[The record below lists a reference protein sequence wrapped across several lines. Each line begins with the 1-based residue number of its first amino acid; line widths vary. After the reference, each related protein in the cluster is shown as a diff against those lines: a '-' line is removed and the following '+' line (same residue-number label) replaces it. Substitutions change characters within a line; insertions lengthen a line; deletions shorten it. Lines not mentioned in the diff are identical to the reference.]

1 MGRPL
6 LILVD
11 THVVLWLLSDP
22 ARLSKAAHAAI
33 ADARRNGGGLAIC
46 GITLLEIATAKL
58 NGRISLTVSL
68 ESFLK
73 DVEERFVVLPISARA
88 CARTLAL
95 PAGYPKD
102 PADRVIGA
110 TALVEGMG
118 LVTAD
123 REIRRAKVVRTI
135 W

>member
-1 MGRPL
+1 

-11 THVVLWLLSDP
+11 THIVLWLALEP
-22 ARLSKAAHAAI
+22 ERISKRVQAVI
-33 ADARRNGGGLAIC
+33 EEARRSGDGLAISAMTLVE
-46 GITLLEIATAKL
+46 ISTLLGKRRFHLAM
-58 NGRISLTVSL
+58 SL
-68 ESFLK
+68 ESFLG
-73 DVEERFVVLPISARA
+73 ELERKFVVLPINARV
-88 CARTLAL
+88 CARMLSL

>member
-1 MGRPL
+1 MIL
-6 LILVD
+6 LD
-11 THVVLWLLSDP
+11 THVVLWLLTDP
-22 ARLSKAAHAAI
+22 VRLSKAARAAI
-33 ADARRNGGGLAIC
+33 DDVRRNGGGLAIC
-46 GITLLEIATAKL
+46 GITLLEIATANL
-58 NGRISLTVSL
+58 NGRISLTMSL

-88 CARTLAL
+88 CARTLTL

-123 REIRRAKVVRTI
+123 RVIRRAKVVRTI

>member
-1 MGRPL
+1 

-11 THVVLWLLSDP
+11 THIVLWLALEPERISKRVQAVIDE
-22 ARLSKAAHAAI
+22 ARG
-33 ADARRNGGGLAIC
+33 NGAGLAISAM
-46 GITLLEIATAKL
+46 TLVEIATLFGKRRFHLA
-58 NGRISLTVSL
+58 VSL
-68 ESFLK
+68 ESFL
-73 DVEERFVVLPISARA
+73 DEVERRFVVLPINART
-88 CARTLAL
+88 CARMLSL

-110 TALVEGMG
+110 TALVEGMS

-123 REIRRAKVVRTI
+123 REIRRAKVVGTI

>member
-1 MGRPL
+1 
-6 LILVD
+6 LILLD
-11 THVVLWLLSDP
+11 THVVLWLALEPDRISKT
-22 ARLSKAAHAAI
+22 AKAAI
-33 ADARRNGGGLAIC
+33 DDARGNGDGL
-46 GITLLEIATAKL
+46 GVSSFSLLEIATAY
-58 NGRISLTVSL
+58 GRQRLSLAIGL
-68 ESFLK
+68 ESFLR
-73 DVEERFVVLPISARA
+73 DVEGRFVVLPITGSV

-110 TALVEGMG
+110 TALVEGMS

>member
-1 MGRPL
+1 MK
-6 LILVD
+6 D
-11 THVVLWLLSDP
+11 LS
-22 ARLSKAAHAAI
+22 
-33 ADARRNGGGLAIC
+33 
-46 GITLLEIATAKL
+46 
-58 NGRISLTVSL
+58 
-68 ESFLK
+68 ES
-73 DVEERFVVLPISARA
+73 FVVLPISARV
-88 CARTLAL
+88 CARTLSL

-123 REIRRAKVVRTI
+123 REIRRAKVVKTI

>member
-1 MGRPL
+1 M
-6 LILVD
+6 ILVD
-11 THVVLWLLSDP
+11 THIVLWLALEP
-22 ARLSKAAHAAI
+22 ERISKRVHAVI
-33 ADARRNGGGLAIC
+33 EEARRNGAGLAISAM
-46 GITLLEIATAKL
+46 TLVEISTLFGKRRFHLA
-58 NGRISLTVSL
+58 VSL
-68 ESFLK
+68 ESFL
-73 DVEERFVVLPISARA
+73 DELERKFVVLPINARV
-88 CARTLAL
+88 CARISTL
-95 PAGYPKD
+95 PGNYPKD

>member
-1 MGRPL
+1 MIL
-6 LILVD
+6 LD
-11 THVVLWLLSDP
+11 THVVVWLLSDP
-22 ARLSKAAHAAI
+22 DRLSKAAHAAI
-33 ADARRNGGGLAIC
+33 ADARRNGSGLAIC
-46 GITLLEIATAKL
+46 GISLLEIATANL
-58 NGRISLTVSL
+58 NGRISLTMSL

-88 CARTLAL
+88 CARTLTL

-110 TALVEGMG
+110 TALVEGMS

>member
-1 MGRPL
+1 
-6 LILVD
+6 LILLD

-33 ADARRNGGGLAIC
+33 DDARRNGGGLAIC
-46 GITLLEIATAKL
+46 GITLLEIATANL
-58 NGRISLTVSL
+58 NGRVSLTVSL

-73 DVEERFVVLPISARA
+73 DIEERFVVLPISARA
-88 CARTLAL
+88 CARTLTL
-95 PAGYPKD
+95 PGGYPKD

-110 TALVEGMG
+110 TALVEGMS

>member
-1 MGRPL
+1 MGRSL

-11 THVVLWLLSDP
+11 THVVLWLLSDS
-22 ARLSKAAHAAI
+22 ARLSKAARSAI
-33 ADARRNGGGLAIC
+33 DDARRNGSGLAIC

-58 NGRISLTVSL
+58 NGRISLSVSL

-73 DVEERFVVLPISARA
+73 DVEERFVVLPISALA

-110 TALVEGMG
+110 TALVEGMS
-118 LVTAD
+118 LLTAD

>member
-1 MGRPL
+1 MIL
-6 LILVD
+6 LD
-11 THVVLWLLSDP
+11 THVVVWLALAPERISKI
-22 ARLSKAAHAAI
+22 ARAAI
-33 ADARRNGGGLAIC
+33 DEARHNGGGLAIC
-46 GITLLEIATAKL
+46 GITLLEIATANL
-58 NGRISLTVSL
+58 NGRISLAMSL
-68 ESFLK
+68 ESFLE

-88 CARTLAL
+88 CARTLTL

-110 TALVEGMG
+110 TALVEGMS

>member
-1 MGRPL
+1 

-22 ARLSKAAHAAI
+22 VRLSKAARAAI
-33 ADARRNGGGLAIC
+33 DDVRRNGDGLAIC
-46 GITLLEIATAKL
+46 GITLLEIATASL

-88 CARTLAL
+88 CARTLTL

-123 REIRRAKVVRTI
+123 RVIRRAKVVRTI

>member
-1 MGRPL
+1 
-6 LILVD
+6 LILLD
-11 THVVLWLLSDP
+11 THIVLWLAFEP
-22 ARLSKAAHAAI
+22 ERISKRVHAAI
-33 ADARRNGGGLAIC
+33 DEARGNGAGLAISAM
-46 GITLLEIATAKL
+46 TLVEIATLFGNRRFHVAIGLEPFL
-58 NGRISLTVSL
+58 NEL
-68 ESFLK
+68 ERK
-73 DVEERFVVLPISARA
+73 FVVLPINASV
-88 CARTLAL
+88 CARMLSL

>member
-1 MGRPL
+1 
-6 LILVD
+6 LILLD
-11 THVVLWLLSDP
+11 THVVVWLALAPERISKI
-22 ARLSKAAHAAI
+22 ARAAI
-33 ADARRNGGGLAIC
+33 DEARHNGGGLAIC
-46 GITLLEIATAKL
+46 GITLLEIATANL
-58 NGRISLTVSL
+58 NGRISLAMSW

-88 CARTLAL
+88 CARTLTL

>member
-1 MGRPL
+1 M
-6 LILVD
+6 IVVD

-22 ARLSKAAHAAI
+22 SRLSKAAHAAI
-33 ADARRNGGGLAIC
+33 DEARRNGSGLAIC

-58 NGRISLTVSL
+58 NGRISLSVSL

-73 DVEERFVVLPISARA
+73 DVEERFVVLPITARA

>member
-1 MGRPL
+1 
-6 LILVD
+6 LILLD
-11 THVVLWLLSDP
+11 THVVVWLALEPERISKGAQAVIDE
-22 ARLSKAAHAAI
+22 ARGK
-33 ADARRNGGGLAIC
+33 GTGLAISAM
-46 GITLLEIATAKL
+46 TLVEIVTLFGKRRFNLA
-58 NGRISLTVSL
+58 VSL
-68 ESFLK
+68 ESFL
-73 DVEERFVVLPISARA
+73 DELERRFVVLPINART
-88 CARTLAL
+88 CARMLSL

-110 TALVEGMG
+110 TALVEGLG

>member
-1 MGRPL
+1 
-6 LILVD
+6 LILLD

-22 ARLSKAAHAAI
+22 HRLSRDAKAAI
-33 ADARRNGGGLAIC
+33 DEARQDEVGLAVS
-46 GITLLEIATAKL
+46 GITLVEIATATGK
-58 NGRISLTVSL
+58 GRISLAMSL
-68 ESFLK
+68 ESFLR

-88 CARTLAL
+88 CARTQTLSAS
-95 PAGYPKD
+95 YPKD

-110 TALVEGMG
+110 TALVEGMS

-123 REIRRAKVVRTI
+123 REIRRAKVVKTI

>member
-1 MGRPL
+1 

-11 THVVLWLLSDP
+11 THVVLWLALEPERISKRAQAVIDE
-22 ARLSKAAHAAI
+22 ARG
-33 ADARRNGGGLAIC
+33 NGAGLAISAM
-46 GITLLEIATAKL
+46 TLVEIATLFGKRRFHLA
-58 NGRISLTVSL
+58 VSL
-68 ESFLK
+68 ESFL
-73 DVEERFVVLPISARA
+73 DELERRFVVLPIN
-88 CARTLAL
+88 ARTCACMLSL

-123 REIRRAKVVRTI
+123 REIRRAKVVKTI